1 MNVCRLFNDGWYFNK
16 TSLNQTLPDYHSFK
30 KVDIP
35 HDWLIYDTQDLY
47 ENGIGWYKKEF
58 VVEDVNK
65 QYLLSFDGVYMNT
78 TIYVNDMNVGE
89 WKYGYSAFEIN
100 MTKAIKKGKN
110 EILVKVIHESPN
122 SRWYSGAGIY
132 RDVHLKIRE
141 ENYIETNGIYISTK
155 KLTNNNWELSVST
168 ELKLTENGCIRHII
182 KYNETDIE
190 LIEKKVQANQEEII
204 VDESRSIINQ
214 PHLWSSDT
222 PNVYQLQTELYIGNE
237 LIEVVNQNMGFKSIE
252 FDPNEGLF
260 VNGKNEKLNGVCEH
274 HDLGS
279 LGAAFNKVA
288 LRRRLNI
295 LKDMGVNAIRTAH
308 NMPAKELMELADE
321 LGFYIVT
328 EAFDMWER
336 PKTTYDYARFFKE
349 WMKKDI
355 KSWVRRDR
363 NHPSLVMW
371 GIGNEIYDTHADEK
385 GLELTKKLMSE
396 VDKHDPKRN
405 AIVTIG
411 SNYMPWENAQKC
423 ADVIKIVGY
432 NYGEKYYDEHHQKYK
447 DWVIYGSETAS
458 IVQSRGVYRF
468 PFEESILTDDDEQC
482 SALGNSTTSW

>member
-1 MNVCRLFNDGWYFNK
+1 
-16 TSLNQTLPDYHSFK
+16 
-30 KVDIP
+30 
-35 HDWLIYDTQDLY
+35 
-47 ENGIGWYKKEF
+47 
-58 VVEDVNK
+58 
-65 QYLLSFDGVYMNT
+65 
-78 TIYVNDMNVGE
+78 
-89 WKYGYSAFEIN
+89 
-100 MTKAIKKGKN
+100 
-110 EILVKVIHESPN
+110 
-122 SRWYSGAGIY
+122 
-132 RDVHLKIRE
+132 
-141 ENYIETNGIYISTK
+141 
-155 KLTNNNWELSVST
+155 
-168 ELKLTENGCIRHII
+168 
-182 KYNETDIE
+182 
-190 LIEKKVQANQEEII
+190 
-204 VDESRSIINQ
+204 
-214 PHLWSSDT
+214 
-222 PNVYQLQTELYIGNE
+222 
-237 LIEVVNQNMGFKSIE
+237 
-252 FDPNEGLF
+252 
-260 VNGKNEKLNGVCEH
+260 NGVCEH

-432 NYGEKYYDEHHQKYK
+432 NYG
-447 DWVIYGSETAS
+447 
-458 IVQSRGVYRF
+458 
-468 PFEESILTDDDEQC
+468 
-482 SALGNSTTSW
+482 